1 VTLRVP
7 TLGPPSSLTC
17 VRDTSCENGPHR
29 IPDLRIRVRRGVP
42 ISRRCNPQ
50 AECMPTA
57 QQRKHNFVHS
67 VSRKLRKKENRLIKD
82 YLIEAKRSDLDWRVR
97 ARFYKKIF
105 VILEERCKRHK

>member
-1 VTLRVP
+1 
-7 TLGPPSSLTC
+7 
-17 VRDTSCENGPHR
+17 
-29 IPDLRIRVRRGVP
+29 
-42 ISRRCNPQ
+42 
-50 AECMPTA
+50 MPTA

-97 ARFYKKIF
+97 ARIYKKIF